1 MILCAALAFFCFGS
15 LGLAATKQ
23 ERPDQ
28 EMLKLME
35 VLQQWE
41 IIKNL
46 ELMRDLSR
54 VEADTE
60 RSVTDST
67 KDGSGIKKGKAK

>member
-1 MILCAALAFFCFGS
+1 
-15 LGLAATKQ
+15 
-23 ERPDQ
+23 
-28 EMLKLME
+28 MLKLME

-46 ELMRDLSR
+46 ELMRDLSQ

-60 RSVTDST
+60 RSATGST
-67 KDGSGIKKGKAK
+67 KDTSGIKKGKAK